1 MKRLLALLLGLLPA
15 ACNLHAPA
23 PHPRYVLGK
32 PYQAD
37 GVWHYPRAREDAVMT
52 GLAAIAP
59 SGHAPLTANG
69 EAFDQRALAAS
80 SRTLQLP
87 AIARLT
93 NLANG
98 RQIEVRINDRGPA
111 NPARLT
117 LVTRRVAALLGFPPS
132 GVARVR
138 LRVLPG
144 PSQRAANGLAGA
156 PHLAVARAPVA
167 AVVSMPLGPPG
178 TNAGATFSG
187 PVPALPASAAPAGHP
202 ATADAGSAGAG
213 AALVPALSPAVT
225 HVAAAPGALYVR
237 LNTFTEYQYAAQLQ
251 ARLAGLHPAIV
262 RSFSGGEEKFTV
274 RIGPFAHVAP
284 ADAALGQVIRAG
296 FPAARIVVR

>member
-69 EAFDQRALAAS
+69 EAFDQNALAAS

-111 NPARLT
+111 NPARLS

-144 PSQRAANGLAGA
+144 PSQRAADGLAGA

-178 TNAGATFSG
+178 TGAGATFSRPG
-187 PVPALPASAAPAGHP
+187 PALPAPAAPAGRP
-202 ATADAGSAGAG
+202 AAAAG

-225 HVAAAPGALYVR
+225 QVAAAPGALYVR

-262 RSFSGGEEKFTV
+262 RSLSGGEETFTV
-274 RIGPFAHVAP
+274 RIGPFAHVAA

>member
-15 ACNLHAPA
+15 ACNLNAPA

-37 GVWHYPRAREDAVMT
+37 GVWHYPQAREDAVMT

-69 EAFDQRALAAS
+69 EAFDQNALAAS

-117 LVTRRVAALLGFPPS
+117 LVTRRVAALLGFPAS

-144 PSQRAANGLAGA
+144 PSQRAADGLAGA
-156 PHLAVARAPVA
+156 PHLGVARAPVA

-178 TNAGATFSG
+178 TNAGAKFSG
-187 PVPALPASAAPAGHP
+187 PVPALPASAAPAGRP
-202 ATADAGSAGAG
+202 TAAAG

-225 HVAAAPGALYVR
+225 QVAAAPGALYVR

-262 RSFSGGEEKFTV
+262 RSFSDGEEKFTV
-274 RIGPFAHVAP
+274 RVGPFAHVAP
-284 ADAALGQVIRAG
+284 ADAALDQVIRAG

>member
-59 SGHAPLTANG
+59 SGHPPLTANG
-69 EAFDQRALAAS
+69 EAFDQSALAAS

-117 LVTRRVAALLGFPPS
+117 LVTRRVASLLGFPPS

-144 PSQRAANGLAGA
+144 PSQRAADGLAGA

-167 AVVSMPLGPPG
+167 AVMSMPLGPPG
-178 TNAGATFSG
+178 RNAGATFSA
-187 PVPALPASAAPAGHP
+187 PAPGLPASAAPAGRP
-202 ATADAGSAGAG
+202 AAGTPAPAL
-213 AALVPALSPAVT
+213 LVPVLSPSVT
-225 HVAAAPGALYVR
+225 QVAAAPGALYVR

-284 ADAALGQVIRAG
+284 ADAALSQAIRAG
-296 FPAARIVVR
+296 VPAARIVVR

>member
-59 SGHAPLTANG
+59 SGHARLTANG
-69 EAFDQRALAAS
+69 EAFDQTALAAS

-98 RQIEVRINDRGPA
+98 RQIEVRIDDRGPA

-117 LVTRRVAALLGFPPS
+117 LVTRRVAALLGFLPS

-144 PSQRAANGLAGA
+144 PSRLAADGLAGA

-167 AVVSMPLGPPG
+167 AVMSMPLGPPG
-178 TNAGATFSG
+178 TNAGANFSA
-187 PVPALPASAAPAGHP
+187 PVPAPPTSAAPTSAAPAGRP
-202 ATADAGSAGAG
+202 AAGTAP
-213 AALVPALSPAVT
+213 LVPALSPSVT
-225 HVAAAPGALYVR
+225 QVAAAPGALYVR

-262 RSFSGGEEKFTV
+262 RSFSGGEERFTV
-274 RIGPFAHVAP
+274 RVGPFAHVAP